1 MGSTTLRTI
10 RTFDE
15 AVAALGGTGKAA
27 QAIGRAPHEICKWR
41 TRHGRFP
48 ASTFRDV
55 NKALA
60 ACGYKIPASLF
71 RFDRRVA

>member
-1 MGSTTLRTI
+1 LRKI

-15 AVAALGGTGKAA
+15 AVNVLGGTGKAA
-27 QAIGRAPHEICKWR
+27 KILGRAPHEICKWR

-48 ASTFRDV
+48 ASAFPDV
-55 NKALA
+55 SKALA
-60 ACGYKIPASLF
+60 ASGYQIPASLF